1 MAEDDVSDIVRE
13 GEEYGASE
21 VDVDVDVN
29 TIQPNHTSNES
40 DGERREHST
49 DAAATAATVVAVATD
64 ILSDSG
70 SD

>member
-29 TIQPNHTSNES
+29 ISHPSNES
-40 DGERREHST
+40 DGERGEHST
-49 DAAATAATVVAVATD
+49 SAVATAVGTD
-64 ILSDSG
+64 VFSDSG